1 MLTSLEKLLRSGQ
14 ASETSLSN
22 KCKNLKEKIV
32 EIGKISARNDNNPHF
47 TQIFHE
53 STVRILKLI
62 RNGLDLKSVPNL
74 EFLKNIPKPDY
85 VIYKISIND
94 RKIFE
99 FGHPYC
105 LEVNDVKNEENLRG
119 ATSNN
124 RKLRIKLLIESFS
137 LLFILKSC

>member
-1 MLTSLEKLLRSGQ
+1 M
-14 ASETSLSN
+14 
-22 KCKNLKEKIV
+22 
-32 EIGKISARNDNNPHF
+32 
-47 TQIFHE
+47 
-53 STVRILKLI
+53 
-62 RNGLDLKSVPNL
+62 PNL